1 MEMWFSKCPYWPRVQ
16 ILCVSLT
23 MENIEGKVQC
33 VIQYLIISEVILVLT
48 CECTV
53 YAVIED
59 ADELME
65 TCVSDRESDV
75 RRVFS

>member
-23 MENIEGKVQC
+23 MENIEGKVEC

-48 CECTV
+48 CVMRMYGVCG
-53 YAVIED
+53 
-59 ADELME
+59 
-65 TCVSDRESDV
+65 DRGC
-75 RRVFS
+75 

>member
-48 CECTV
+48 CVMRMYGVCG
-53 YAVIED
+53 
-59 ADELME
+59 
-65 TCVSDRESDV
+65 DRGC
-75 RRVFS
+75 